1 MGLKKWNHT
10 SLERLWNRCFRDL
23 NVNLYANYTANKKA
37 WMTMVLFND
46 WLKSFNFKM
55 RNQKRKVFLKMDNAP
70 SHSVPNVLN
79 VEIHFLPPTTTSHLQ
94 PLVLSSVSRD
104 IIVDNIHSTLSIVLT
119 MMHPHSC
126 HWKMPFDM
134 PKVSSNTIVN
144 CWVHSGLVE
153 RDRDTPQVEPQGT
166 PQMKMNCCCHVF
178 IVTSM

>member
-1 MGLKKWNHT
+1 
-10 SLERLWNRCFRDL
+10 
-23 NVNLYANYTANKKA
+23 
-37 WMTMVLFND
+37 MVLFND

-126 HWKMPFDM
+126 H
-134 PKVSSNTIVN
+134 
-144 CWVHSGLVE
+144 
-153 RDRDTPQVEPQGT
+153 
-166 PQMKMNCCCHVF
+166 
-178 IVTSM
+178 